1 MEKIIVL
8 DASAIINGYNP
19 LLMIGNR
26 QVISVDTLNE
36 IIQEEKKKII
46 EEALE
51 LKRLEKIDPEE
62 KFVMKAEEIARETND
77 IKYLSKSDISTIAL
91 ALELKEK
98 GFEPIIV
105 TDDFSIQNV
114 IKFLGLKYTPIAT
127 RGIRKLIKWRLYC
140 PACGRKYN
148 DEKLSECLVCGVKLK
163 RKPIL

>member
-1 MEKIIVL
+1 
-8 DASAIINGYNP
+8 
-19 LLMIGNR
+19 
-26 QVISVDTLNE
+26 
-36 IIQEEKKKII
+36 IIQEDKRKIV

-51 LKRLEKIDPEE
+51 IKRLEKINPEE
-62 KFVMKAEEIARETND
+62 KFIIKAEEIAKETND

-98 GFEPIIV
+98 GFEPIII

-114 IKFLGLKYTPIAT
+114 IKFLGLKYAPMAT
-127 RGIRKLIKWRLYC
+127 RGIRKLIKWKLYC

-148 DEKLSECLVCGVKLK
+148 GEKLNECLVCGVKLK